1 MMTTHVPAG
10 SGSFFNLIRACL
22 GVLLFTTGVLPA
34 AVHAE
39 SLTVRFNG
47 TVDLSVFG
55 GAPASVFDGSVTW
68 DPDTAWV
75 PQPGCP
81 DFCLDGT
88 PGAVSATFEINGVDH
103 IPFLDR
109 FSPFSRFIVW
119 GNGGISLDLVFGPP
133 LDFDGGAAPDVLLFS
148 LNLFSDPPDFSL
160 LVDGQLPDNLLFLS
174 KLNSNTA
181 FFSETIAGVV
191 KCEEFMGACADADT
205 LAVAPEPASM
215 TLLLMG
221 LSAAGWFARRGRRR

>member
-1 MMTTHVPAG
+1 MMTTHVRAR
-10 SGSFFNLIRACL
+10 SGSFFDLIRACL
-22 GVLLFTTGVLPA
+22 GVLLFTMGVLPA

-39 SLTVRFNG
+39 SLTVRFDG

-55 GAPASVFDGSVTW
+55 GAPASAFDGSVTW

-88 PGAVSATFEINGVDH
+88 PGAVSATFAIDAIDYTQVIDP
-103 IPFLDR
+103 I
-109 FSPFSRFIVW
+109 SRLIVW
-119 GNGGISLDLVFGPP
+119 GSGGMSLDLIFDPP
-133 LDFDGGAAPDVLLFS
+133 LDSDGGAAPDVLLFS
-148 LNLFSDPPDFSL
+148 LNLFSDPPDYTI

-181 FFSETIAGVV
+181 FFSER
-191 KCEEFMGACADADT
+191 
-205 LAVAPEPASM
+205 LPAS
-215 TLLLMG
+215 
-221 LSAAGWFARRGRRR
+221 

>member
-1 MMTTHVPAG
+1 MVRTRLAAPRSL
-10 SGSFFNLIRACL
+10 SGLVRAWL
-22 GVLLFTTGVLPA
+22 AVVLLTTSVLPA
-34 AVHAE
+34 AVYAE

-47 TVDLSVFG
+47 AVDLSVFG
-55 GAPASVFDGSVTW
+55 GAPVSVFDGSVTW
-68 DPDTAWV
+68 DPGTGWV

-88 PGAVSATFEINGVDH
+88 PGAVSATFTINGIDY
-103 IPFLDR
+103 IPSLE
-109 FSPFSRFIVW
+109 PTSRFIVW
-119 GNGGISLDLVFGPP
+119 GHGGISLDLVFGPP

-160 LVDGQLPDNLLFLS
+160 LVDGQLPENLLFLPHLTS
-174 KLNSNTA
+174 NSA

-191 KCEEFMGACADADT
+191 SCEDFMGACADAGT
-205 LAVAPEPASM
+205 LSVAPEPAST

-221 LSAAGWFARRGRRR
+221 LSAAGWSAIRRRRR

>member
-1 MMTTHVPAG
+1 MVRTRLVAAARWSSPR
-10 SGSFFNLIRACL
+10 IRICL
-22 GVLLFTTGVLPA
+22 GVLMLTMGVLPA

-39 SLTVRFNG
+39 PLTLRFDG
-47 TVDLSVFG
+47 TVDLGVFG
-55 GAPASVFDGSVTW
+55 GPSSSVFHGSVTW

-88 PGAVSATFEINGVDH
+88 PGAVSATFEINGVDY

-133 LDFDGGAAPDVLLFS
+133 LDFDGGDAPDVRFFS
-148 LNLFSDPPDFSL
+148 LDLFSDPPDFSL

-181 FFSETIAGVV
+181 FFSETIAGAVQ
-191 KCEEFMGACADADT
+191 CEEFMGACADADT
-205 LAVAPEPASM
+205 LAIAPEPASM

-221 LSAAGWFARRGRRR
+221 LSAAVWTARRGRRR

>member
-1 MMTTHVPAG
+1 MVRTRLAASRSPG
-10 SGSFFNLIRACL
+10 GRIRACL
-22 GVLLFTTGVLPA
+22 AVALLTMGGLPA

-55 GAPASVFDGSVTW
+55 GAPVNVFDGSVTW
-68 DPDTAWV
+68 DPDSSWV

-81 DFCLDGT
+81 DFCLDGA
-88 PGAVSATFEINGVDH
+88 PGAVSATFEINGVDY
-103 IPFLDR
+103 IPSLDR

-119 GNGGISLDLVFGPP
+119 GNGGISLDLVFAPP
-133 LDFDGGAAPDVLLFS
+133 LDVDGGAAPDVLLFS
-148 LNLFSDPPDFSL
+148 LNLFSDPPDYSL

-174 KLNSNTA
+174 KLNSTTA

-191 KCEEFMGACADADT
+191 TCEEFMGACADADT

-215 TLLLMG
+215 TLLVMG
-221 LSAAGWFARRGRRR
+221 LSAAGWSAWRRRRL